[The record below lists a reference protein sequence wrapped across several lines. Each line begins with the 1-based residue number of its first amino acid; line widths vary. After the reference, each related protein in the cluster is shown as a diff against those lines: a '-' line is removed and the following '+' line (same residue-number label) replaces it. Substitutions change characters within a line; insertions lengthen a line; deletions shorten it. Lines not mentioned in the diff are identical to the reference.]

1 MANENFPVVTVGQ
14 FNQIVRMQFEE
25 NNKRPIFGLGKGG
38 IGKTESIENLARE
51 LDIGYIDIRLLTYS
65 EVDLKGIPY
74 PDEGHTK
81 TIWLQNDIL
90 PRVDRDGA
98 DGILVFDEITST
110 FRSVRTAAYQLLN
123 ERRLGEYVLPE
134 GWMVVCLGNGEEDG
148 GDYQGLEG
156 NFANRCSMF
165 NVVSSMEDWKTWAL
179 SHDINYLVTAYISWM
194 PSDLHTYNPDS
205 TENLVFAS
213 PRSWEAVSNILN
225 IRGFDEKDEITQL
238 RINSN
243 IGQRVG
249 GKFAAFCRYKKSA
262 VEPADILAGVKVPTI
277 KSEEVLFMTIQG
289 VIKLMSDAIKLDRAN
304 KSSITKETKV
314 KCANGINWML
324 ELSTL
329 EHRVMAIKDLVETNR
344 IAVASL
350 FMDNEFRKICPG
362 LKEFSAKNR
371 SVFTQAIG

>member
-98 DGILVFDEITST
+98 DGVLVFDEITST

-350 FMDNEFRKICPG
+350 FMDNEFQKICPG